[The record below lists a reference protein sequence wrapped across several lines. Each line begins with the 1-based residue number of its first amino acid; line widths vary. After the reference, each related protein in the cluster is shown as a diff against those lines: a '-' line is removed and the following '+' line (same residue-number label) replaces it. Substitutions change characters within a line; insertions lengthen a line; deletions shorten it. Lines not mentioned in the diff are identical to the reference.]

1 MIIEID
7 DRLYN
12 DFVNWA
18 NANNMSETDRNKY
31 IVKAFKDKFM
41 IDKYG
46 DLNDKFQTKQSAV
59 QNIGSKP
66 EPINEPINELNG
78 ELNDEPDKKLKE
90 VENITESPKPKRG
103 RPRKQV
109 IQSR

>member
-1 MIIEID
+1 MLIEID

-12 DFVNWA
+12 DFINWA
-18 NANNMSETDRNKY
+18 DANNMSESDRDKY
-31 IVKAFKDKFM
+31 IINAFRDKFM

-46 DLNDKFQTKQSAV
+46 DLNDKFKPKTPVVS
-59 QNIGSKP
+59 NIVPNIVSKP
-66 EPINEPINELNG
+66 APINEPNYEPD
-78 ELNDEPDKKLKE
+78 DEPDKKNKE
-90 VENITESPKPKRG
+90 GENISESAKPKRG

>member
-18 NANNMSETDRNKY
+18 KANNMSETDINKY
-31 IVKAFKDKFM
+31 IIRAFRDKFM

-46 DLNDKFQTKQSAV
+46 DLNDKFPTKQPVV
-59 QNIGSKP
+59 QNIDSKP
-66 EPINEPINELNG
+66 EPINEP
-78 ELNDEPDKKLKE
+78 DKPIIKD
-90 VENITESPKPKRG
+90 VSPVVSK
-103 RPRKQV
+103 KQKQIV
-109 IQSR
+109 IKSK